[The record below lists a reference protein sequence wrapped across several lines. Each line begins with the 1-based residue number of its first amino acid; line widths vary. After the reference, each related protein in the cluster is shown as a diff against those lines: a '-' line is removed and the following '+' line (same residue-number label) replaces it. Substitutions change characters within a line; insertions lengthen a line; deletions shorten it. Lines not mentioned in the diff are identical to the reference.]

1 MKNIK
6 PYITLISYIVLF
18 TLSSDYIN
26 AQFAPPAGQP
36 GTTAIHADSSI
47 FIDWANDCEV
57 ARGYFDISMPE
68 LGLVTYGND
77 SNGVTKADNGVVSLG
92 DGGIAILN
100 FDIPIANGQGWD
112 FAIFENS
119 FSDDFLEL
127 AFVEVSSNGIDY
139 HRFSAISQTQNN
151 VQIETFGLIDAT
163 QINNLAGKYR
173 GLYGVPFELS
183 ELETIQGLDLSN
195 IISIRITDVVG
206 NIDAGYASYDSDGGI
221 INDPWP
227 TPFESGGFDLDG
239 VGVINNQ
246 NNTSVV
252 EIVRNTSGIIF
263 PVPANNNFK
272 IKLTNEISKVVITD
286 ISGMIVLEYDTPNKN
301 NIDIQLLPAG
311 LYFVSIYYEDKLTTV
326 KLIKQ

>member
-1 MKNIK
+1 MKNIR
-6 PYITLISYIVLF
+6 PNTTLFLLIVLF
-18 TLSSDYIN
+18 TCLSELIN

-36 GTTAIHADSSI
+36 GTTAIHTDSSI
-47 FIDWANDCEV
+47 FIDWANDCMVE
-57 ARGYFDISMPE
+57 RGYTNISMPE
-68 LGLVTYGND
+68 LGLVTYGSD
-77 SNGVTKADNGVVSLG
+77 SNGVAKADNGVVSLG
-92 DGGIAILN
+92 DGGVAILN
-100 FDIPIANGQGWD
+100 FDTPIANGQGWD

-139 HRFSAISQTQNN
+139 HRFNAISLTQNN

-163 QINNLAGKYR
+163 HINNLAGKYR
-173 GLYGVPFELS
+173 GQYGVPFELS

-206 NIDAGYASYDSDGGI
+206 NIDAGYASYDSEGGI